1 MRRFLAAA
9 ATTTYTIPNPLG
21 TTDITTLF
29 QKLSAALLD
38 IAIPIAVVMYVWAG
52 ILLLTAGGK
61 PENVA
66 KAKKY
71 FLYTTIGLVV
81 IFIGGGFVSL
91 IRSILNAG

>member
-1 MRRFLAAA
+1 MRFLLAQ
-9 ATTTYTIPNPLG
+9 TYTIENPLG
-21 TTDITTLF
+21 TKDIGELF
-29 QKLSAALLD
+29 RRLSGALLD

-61 PENVA
+61 PENVT
-66 KAKKY
+66 KAKKF

-91 IRSILNAG
+91 IQSILNAGQ